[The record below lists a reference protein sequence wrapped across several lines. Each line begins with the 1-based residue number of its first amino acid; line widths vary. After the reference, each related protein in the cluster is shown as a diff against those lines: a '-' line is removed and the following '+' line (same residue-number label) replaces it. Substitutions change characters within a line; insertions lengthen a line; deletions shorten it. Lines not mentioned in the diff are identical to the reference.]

1 MLSNVFMYFNYGTLP
16 PERWKILKYISTA
29 GIIEI
34 SMLFSGFMA
43 KNNSKLIPSRLK
55 MMVVITLVFGG
66 DVR

>member
-34 SMLFSGFMA
+34 SMVFSGFMA
-43 KNNSKLIPSRLK
+43 
-55 MMVVITLVFGG
+55 
-66 DVR
+66 